1 MQDNNGYTSLA
12 SLGIDMANDGTLTV
26 DQATFNNVLSNNY
39 ANFQNFFQGLGTS
52 FGSNFSSDLTSLASP
67 TLGIL
72 NATLSEVKSQQT
84 TLSNT
89 ISDFED
95 RLAARQQQLIKQYS
109 QIDAML
115 RQYPV
120 TLQAINAQLATLQP
134 VTQK

>member
-1 MQDNNGYTSLA
+1 MG
-12 SLGIDMANDGTLTV
+12 
-26 DQATFNNVLSNNY
+26 VLNENLSEIKS
-39 ANFQNFFQGLGTS
+39 QQ
-52 FGSNFSSDLTSLASP
+52 
-67 TLGIL
+67 
-72 NATLSEVKSQQT
+72 ATLSS
-84 TLSNT
+84 T

-95 RLAARQQQLIKQYS
+95 RLAARQQQLITEYS